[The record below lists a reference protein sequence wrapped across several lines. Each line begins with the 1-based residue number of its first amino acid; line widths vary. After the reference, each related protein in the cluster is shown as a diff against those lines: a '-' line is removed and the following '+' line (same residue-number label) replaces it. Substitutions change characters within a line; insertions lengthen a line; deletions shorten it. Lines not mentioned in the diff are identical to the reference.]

1 MWGQGVMA
9 TNIVLLETGGQPDNV
24 HLSYTLTQFHV
35 LSDRR
40 QGLRQESTDLLHLKF
55 LSL

>member
-1 MWGQGVMA
+1 MA